1 MASNNIARLG
11 VVLGLDT
18 AEFTAAIDKAILEN
32 KKLGQEIKRSSNAA
46 ADEIIKLKY
55 ATDDYGKSLTKVE
68 EIQRE
73 IDAGKFAKAEEGLKA
88 QLLAAAA
95 AYDAKTASMKKFTGA
110 LTDQQKLQFTYQ
122 TTDLITQIASG
133 QNAMIALLQQGGQ
146 LKDALGGIGNMFRAI
161 SDMITPFRVGM
172 VGLAASIGSVAYAMF
187 QGYKESRDYN
197 NSLILT
203 GRYAGLANAE
213 MIDLAKSMSGQLNI
227 AMGDARTIFK
237 DLVESGKFS
246 STSITS
252 VANAI
257 ANVAR
262 FSTDSASAVTQ
273 KLIPSFD
280 GTSSSAKKLNE
291 QYHFLTLEQYQY
303 IQQLERQNRL
313 QEAAAYTA
321 DALNRK
327 LKDQQPELGYLET
340 AWKGLRD
347 MASSAWDAM
356 MGWGR
361 QKTTV
366 DQIRSAAKE
375 IERLTSEI
383 GGSDTQS
390 IADRAMNKQRL
401 QQKIAEYQ
409 RLVEVLGK
417 ERADAITAQE
427 ETQKIADEQKYG
439 ATSRQN
445 QRELLALQYKNEI
458 DLAKVTA
465 NEEVRVRMDAL
476 QKFFTIQQEFEKKNF
491 EEGGRLYIENLK
503 IYQAKA
509 IGIAQETEQSIREIR
524 AKKAVELQEEL
535 LKMQEETFAEQARI
549 DTLRANEFANQEK
562 TLRLAQE
569 QQKYDEM
576 KAQAQ
581 LHMIGYTQTMIQL
594 EMTRYDTAKK
604 IADIDRQVAEGK
616 MTEFQGDLLK
626 KQTMQYAQ
634 AQENA
639 INLGERL
646 KLVQDINASVFN
658 NMGNAIDNF
667 VKTGKFA
674 FKDFARSLIQD
685 IIAIQMK
692 AQAFK
697 LLGMLTA
704 SFGGTSYSQLT
715 TGSGVTN
722 QFNPSIDYRADGGPV
737 SANNPYVVGE
747 AGPELFVPRSAG
759 TIVPN
764 TSLSAMG
771 SAPTIN
777 YNGPFIQNMQAID
790 TQSAIQFLA
799 KNKQAVFAANLSAQ
813 RSLPVNK

>member
-18 AEFTAAIDKAILEN
+18 AEFTAAIDKVMLQN
-32 KKLGQEIKRSSNAA
+32 RKLGNEMKRASESAA
-46 ADEIIKLKY
+46 GEMIKLKF
-55 ATDDYGKSLTKVE
+55 ATEDYGKSLTKVE
-68 EIQRE
+68 EMKRE
-73 IDAGKFAKAEEGLKA
+73 IDKGRFMQAEEGIKRE
-88 QLLAAAA
+88 LLAAAA
-95 AYDAKTASMKKFTGA
+95 AYDAKAASMRKFNSV
-110 LTDQQKLQFTYQ
+110 LTDQQKLQLSYQ

-133 QNAMIALLQQGGQ
+133 QNAIIAIIQQGGQ
-146 LKDALGGIGNMFRAI
+146 LKDAMGGIGNMFKAI
-161 SDMITPFRVGM
+161 AEMITPMRIAFVG
-172 VGLAASIGSVAYAMF
+172 VAAGIGSVAYAMF

-197 NSLILT
+197 NALILT
-203 GRYAGLANAE
+203 SQYAGLANTE
-213 MIDLAKSMSGQLNI
+213 MIDLAKTMSGQLNI
-227 AMGDARTIFK
+227 AMGDARGIFK
-237 DLVESGKFS
+237 ELVESGKFS

-262 FSTDSASAVTQ
+262 FSTDTASAVTQ
-273 KLIPSFD
+273 KLMPSFD
-280 GTSSSAKKLNE
+280 GTASSAKKLND
-291 QYHFLTLEQYQY
+291 QYHFLTIEQYKY
-303 IQQLERQNRL
+303 IEQLERQNKL
-313 QEAAAYTA
+313 QEAAAFTA
-321 DALNRK
+321 DALNKK
-327 LKDQQPELGYLET
+327 LQDQQPELGYLEK
-340 AWKGLRD
+340 AWKGLRE
-347 MASSAWDAM
+347 MASSTWDTM

-361 QKTTV
+361 QEDSVSK
-366 DQIRSAAKE
+366 IRKLAQE
-375 IERLTSEI
+375 IEGLTKRVN
-383 GGSDTQS
+383 GDVPQAAG
-390 IADRAMNKQRL
+390 DRARNKKWL
-401 QQKIAEYQ
+401 DEKLAEYQ
-409 RLVEVLGK
+409 K
-417 ERADAITAQE
+417 ETDALQKKTEATIAAE
-427 ETQKIADEQKYG
+427 KETQKIADEQKYG

-524 AKKAVELQEEL
+524 AKKAVEQQEEL

-549 DTLRANEFANQEK
+549 DTLKANEFANQEK

-715 TGSGVTN
+715 TGSGVLN
-722 QFNPSIDYRADGGPV
+722 QFNTVEPKAAGGPV
-737 SANNPYVVGE
+737 SANNPYLVGE
-747 AGPELFVPRSAG
+747 VGPELFVPRGAG
-759 TIVPN
+759 TIVPTN
-764 TSLSAMG
+764 QLATMG